1 MAERLSP
8 LTDVLG
14 RIPCMHGVFLAPRV
28 AAAGIPGVR
37 RPFVRTS
44 TGGDLFQP
52 VLAPGRGPWAPPRAD
67 IGLPLLDDAT
77 VGDWASSKGS
87 GQWAFGQLNTLLGTP
102 FADSK
107 RQPMS
112 HRGDFLGLSHDMS
125 RALSDGVVHFWPRD
139 RIVQKVTAMLSEAE
153 SSSCLHPGQA
163 AKLYGI
169 LNFFEQGVY
178 GKVGAASLWSIK
190 ERQYEATTQITPD
203 LLDNFRCIR
212 AIVRAKPQR
221 QLPVLP
227 LPCKR
232 FVCASDAAEEPDTG
246 GTGGFLVVWF
256 SGSRQ
261 TREGFVADIHPWW
274 YSVWKSAEV
283 HIAQLEI
290 SMVAYALLGR
300 PEHFRNRRGIWFLD
314 NVASLMALVKGR
326 SSSRDLESFAHMV
339 HMLLLGL
346 NTQMWFEY
354 IPSKSNWAD
363 AISRLGRDDPWHVS
377 QSFSTSVIR
386 FPRVVSGL
394 PPSALLTLASFL

>member
-1 MAERLSP
+1 MAELLSP
-8 LTDVLG
+8 LTDVFG
-14 RIPCMHGVFLAPRV
+14 RIPCMRGVFLAPRV

-77 VGDWASSKGS
+77 VQDWASSKGS
-87 GQWAFGQLNTLLGTP
+87 GQWAFVQLNTLLGTP

-107 RQPMS
+107 RQPKS

-178 GKVGAASLWSIK
+178 GKVGAGSLWAIK

-212 AIVRAKPQR
+212 AIIRAKPQR

-261 TREGFVADIHPWW
+261 TREGFAADIHPWW

-290 SMVAYALLGR
+290 SMVAYALLGAR
-300 PEHFRNRRGIWFLD
+300 SISGIAA
-314 NVASLMALVKGR
+314 ASG
-326 SSSRDLESFAHMV
+326 SS
-339 HMLLLGL
+339 
-346 NTQMWFEY
+346 T
-354 IPSKSNWAD
+354 
-363 AISRLGRDDPWHVS
+363 
-377 QSFSTSVIR
+377 TS
-386 FPRVVSGL
+386 PR
-394 PPSALLTLASFL
+394 